1 MTGTELKAIRHKL
14 GLSARGLA
22 MALQMGN
29 HGSRTIRRWEAG
41 TYPVPGPISVAV
53 TLMAQ

>member
-1 MTGTELKAIRHKL
+1 MTGAELKAIRHKL